1 MGNVSGSTFY
11 MFLGVLVIYLI
22 GVSIYTLVQKIKK
35 KRKYQEVIMANV
47 IIVLILVVV
56 VGIALK
62 STRKHMKGESSCC
75 GGGGEIYQA
84 LEDKKL
90 DNPIIKEKVF
100 KIKGMTC
107 QHCVANVTRAIN
119 AIEGVSSQVNL
130 KKEEAHVVYDRDVDD
145 QVIISAVKQAGYDVI

>member
-1 MGNVSGSTFY
+1 
-11 MFLGVLVIYLI
+11 
-22 GVSIYTLVQKIKK
+22 
-35 KRKYQEVIMANV
+35 MANV

-130 KKEEAHVVYDRDVDD
+130 KKEEAHVVYDRDVDN
-145 QVIISAVKQAGYDVI
+145 QVIITAVKQAGYDVI

>member
-1 MGNVSGSTFY
+1 
-11 MFLGVLVIYLI
+11 
-22 GVSIYTLVQKIKK
+22 
-35 KRKYQEVIMANV
+35 MANV
-47 IIVLILVVV
+47 IIAFILVVV

-107 QHCVANVTRAIN
+107 QHCVANVTHAIN

-145 QVIISAVKQAGYDVI
+145 QVIIAAVKQAGYDVI

>member
-1 MGNVSGSTFY
+1 
-11 MFLGVLVIYLI
+11 
-22 GVSIYTLVQKIKK
+22 
-35 KRKYQEVIMANV
+35 MANV

-75 GGGGEIYQA
+75 GGGEIYQA
-84 LEDKKL
+84 VEDKKL

-145 QVIISAVKQAGYDVI
+145 QVIIAAVKQAGYDVI

>member
-1 MGNVSGSTFY
+1 
-11 MFLGVLVIYLI
+11 
-22 GVSIYTLVQKIKK
+22 
-35 KRKYQEVIMANV
+35 MANV

-75 GGGGEIYQA
+75 GGEIYQA

-130 KKEEAHVVYDRDVDD
+130 KKEEAHVVYDRAVDD
-145 QVIISAVKQAGYDVI
+145 QVIIAAVKQAGYDVI

>member
-1 MGNVSGSTFY
+1 
-11 MFLGVLVIYLI
+11 
-22 GVSIYTLVQKIKK
+22 
-35 KRKYQEVIMANV
+35 MANV

-90 DNPIIKEKVF
+90 DNPIIKE
-100 KIKGMTC
+100 
-107 QHCVANVTRAIN
+107 HCVANVTRAIN

-145 QVIISAVKQAGYDVI
+145 QVIIAAVKQAGYDVI

>member
-1 MGNVSGSTFY
+1 
-11 MFLGVLVIYLI
+11 
-22 GVSIYTLVQKIKK
+22 
-35 KRKYQEVIMANV
+35 MANV
-47 IIVLILVVV
+47 IIVLVLVVV
-56 VGIALK
+56 VLIALK

-107 QHCVANVTRAIN
+107 QHCVANVTCAIN

-130 KKEEAHVVYDRDVDD
+130 KEAHVVYDRDVDD

>member
-1 MGNVSGSTFY
+1 
-11 MFLGVLVIYLI
+11 
-22 GVSIYTLVQKIKK
+22 
-35 KRKYQEVIMANV
+35 MANV

-84 LEDKKL
+84 VEDKKL
-90 DNPIIKEKVF
+90 DNP

-145 QVIISAVKQAGYDVI
+145 QVIIAAVKQAGYDVI

>member
-1 MGNVSGSTFY
+1 
-11 MFLGVLVIYLI
+11 
-22 GVSIYTLVQKIKK
+22 
-35 KRKYQEVIMANV
+35 MANV

-84 LEDKKL
+84 VEDKKL

-107 QHCVANVTRAIN
+107 QHCV

-145 QVIISAVKQAGYDVI
+145 QVIIAAVKQAGYDVI

>member
-1 MGNVSGSTFY
+1 
-11 MFLGVLVIYLI
+11 
-22 GVSIYTLVQKIKK
+22 
-35 KRKYQEVIMANV
+35 MANV

-90 DNPIIKEKVF
+90 DNPIIFIVKEQKTMDFHLSKEHLLVR
-100 KIKGMTC
+100 KMY
-107 QHCVANVTRAIN
+107 AIN

-145 QVIISAVKQAGYDVI
+145 QVIIAAVKQAGYDVI

>member
-1 MGNVSGSTFY
+1 
-11 MFLGVLVIYLI
+11 
-22 GVSIYTLVQKIKK
+22 
-35 KRKYQEVIMANV
+35 MANV

-56 VGIALK
+56 VGVALK

-107 QHCVANVTRAIN
+107 QHCVANVTRVIN
-119 AIEGVSSQVNL
+119 AIEGFT
-130 KKEEAHVVYDRDVDD
+130 KEEAHIVYDRDVDD
-145 QVIISAVKQAGYDVI
+145 QVIISAVKQAGYDVV

>member
-1 MGNVSGSTFY
+1 
-11 MFLGVLVIYLI
+11 
-22 GVSIYTLVQKIKK
+22 
-35 KRKYQEVIMANV
+35 MANV

-84 LEDKKL
+84 VEDKKL

-107 QHCVANVTRAIN
+107 QHCVANV
-119 AIEGVSSQVNL
+119 GVSSQVNL

-145 QVIISAVKQAGYDVI
+145 QVIIAAVKQAGYDVI

>member
-1 MGNVSGSTFY
+1 
-11 MFLGVLVIYLI
+11 
-22 GVSIYTLVQKIKK
+22 
-35 KRKYQEVIMANV
+35 MANV

-130 KKEEAHVVYDRDVDD
+130 KKEEADVDD
-145 QVIISAVKQAGYDVI
+145 QVIIAAVKQAGYDVI

>member
-1 MGNVSGSTFY
+1 
-11 MFLGVLVIYLI
+11 
-22 GVSIYTLVQKIKK
+22 
-35 KRKYQEVIMANV
+35 MANV

-90 DNPIIKEKVF
+90 DNPIIFIVKEQKTMDF
-100 KIKGMTC
+100 
-107 QHCVANVTRAIN
+107 HL
-119 AIEGVSSQVNL
+119 S
-130 KKEEAHVVYDRDVDD
+130 KEHLLVRKMY
-145 QVIISAVKQAGYDVI
+145 QGI

>member
-1 MGNVSGSTFY
+1 
-11 MFLGVLVIYLI
+11 
-22 GVSIYTLVQKIKK
+22 
-35 KRKYQEVIMANV
+35 MANV

-84 LEDKKL
+84 LEDKL
-90 DNPIIKEKVF
+90 DNPIIKENVF

-107 QHCVANVTRAIN
+107 QHCVANVTKAIN
-119 AIEGVSSQVNL
+119 AVEGVSAQVNL

>member
-1 MGNVSGSTFY
+1 
-11 MFLGVLVIYLI
+11 
-22 GVSIYTLVQKIKK
+22 
-35 KRKYQEVIMANV
+35 MANV

-100 KIKGMTC
+100 KIKGMT
-107 QHCVANVTRAIN
+107 NVTRAIN

-145 QVIISAVKQAGYDVI
+145 QVIIAAVKQAGYDVI

>member
-1 MGNVSGSTFY
+1 
-11 MFLGVLVIYLI
+11 
-22 GVSIYTLVQKIKK
+22 
-35 KRKYQEVIMANV
+35 MANV

-62 STRKHMKGESSCC
+62 STRKHTKGESSCC

-107 QHCVANVTRAIN
+107 QHCVANVTRTIN
-119 AIEGVSSQVNL
+119 AIEGVSSQMNL

>member
-1 MGNVSGSTFY
+1 
-11 MFLGVLVIYLI
+11 
-22 GVSIYTLVQKIKK
+22 
-35 KRKYQEVIMANV
+35 MANV

-84 LEDKKL
+84 VEDKKL
-90 DNPIIKEKVF
+90 DKPIIKEKVF

-145 QVIISAVKQAGYDVI
+145 QVIIAANKQDMMLFREEEILLFFYKMIDIHVYTWYIQHV

>member
-1 MGNVSGSTFY
+1 
-11 MFLGVLVIYLI
+11 
-22 GVSIYTLVQKIKK
+22 
-35 KRKYQEVIMANV
+35 MANV
-47 IIVLILVVV
+47 IIAFILVVV

-90 DNPIIKEKVF
+90 DNPIIKENVF

-107 QHCVANVTRAIN
+107 KHCVSNVTKAIN
-119 AIEGVSSQVNL
+119 AVEGVSAQVNL

-145 QVIISAVKQAGYDVI
+145 QVIISAVKQAGYDVV

>member
-1 MGNVSGSTFY
+1 
-11 MFLGVLVIYLI
+11 
-22 GVSIYTLVQKIKK
+22 
-35 KRKYQEVIMANV
+35 MANV

-62 STRKHMKGESSCC
+62 STRNFLDDLYEKASFYRMFYFPDEC
-75 GGGGEIYQA
+75 
-84 LEDKKL
+84 

-145 QVIISAVKQAGYDVI
+145 QVIIAAVKQAGYDVI

>member
-1 MGNVSGSTFY
+1 
-11 MFLGVLVIYLI
+11 
-22 GVSIYTLVQKIKK
+22 
-35 KRKYQEVIMANV
+35 MANV

-119 AIEGVSSQVNL
+119 AIERRKCTSEL
-130 KKEEAHVVYDRDVDD
+130 KKRR
-145 QVIISAVKQAGYDVI
+145 STCCL

>member
-1 MGNVSGSTFY
+1 
-11 MFLGVLVIYLI
+11 
-22 GVSIYTLVQKIKK
+22 
-35 KRKYQEVIMANV
+35 MANV

-90 DNPIIKEKVF
+90 EPVFICPIFFISF
-100 KIKGMTC
+100 
-107 QHCVANVTRAIN
+107 AA
-119 AIEGVSSQVNL
+119 VSI
-130 KKEEAHVVYDRDVDD
+130 HTT
-145 QVIISAVKQAGYDVI
+145 